1 MLTNSK
7 LYHYKKYKENLS
19 VLEIANRNISDE
31 ILSSET
37 N

>member
-7 LYHYKKYKENLS
+7 LYHNQKYKKNLS